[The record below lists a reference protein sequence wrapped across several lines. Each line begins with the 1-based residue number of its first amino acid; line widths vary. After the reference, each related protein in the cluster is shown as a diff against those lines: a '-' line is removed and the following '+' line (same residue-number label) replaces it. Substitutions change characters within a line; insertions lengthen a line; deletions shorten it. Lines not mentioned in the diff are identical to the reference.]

1 MQTSVVKFHS
11 NNRLPHLV
19 RNETIRYLNPEQLN
33 AFTDA
38 FEKWSESGG
47 RMASRAKYLLV
58 FLTLRYTGARLNEVL
73 KIEDRTDIDIRNHE
87 IKVVTLK
94 QKKNIYRIVPVP
106 KDLILE
112 YSRIIAQ
119 YPDLRGNAYKLI
131 DTNVRKAFIEVA
143 DKAGIPRELAHP
155 HVLRHTRAIELLRA
169 GMPITAVRDLLGHSS
184 ITTTSIYLQLSN
196 VETKFMM
203 QEKGLL

>member
-1 MQTSVVKFHS
+1 MQTSIVKFNR
-11 NNRLPHLV
+11 NNSLNHLG
-19 RNETIRYLNPEQLN
+19 RNETIRHLNPAQLQD
-33 AFTDA
+33 FTDA
-38 FEKWSESGG
+38 FIKWSESGG

-73 KIEDRTDIDIRNHE
+73 RIADRTDVDIRNHE
-87 IKVVTLK
+87 IKIVTLK
-94 QKKNIYRIVPVP
+94 QKKNKYRIVPVP
-106 KDLILE
+106 KDLIFE
-112 YSRIIAQ
+112 YSKIIAE
-119 YPDLRGNAYKLI
+119 YSDLRGNAYKLI
-131 DTNVRKAFIEVA
+131 DTNVRKVFIEVA
-143 DKAGIPRELAHP
+143 EKAKIARELAHP

-184 ITTTSIYLQLSN
+184 ITTTAIYLQLSN